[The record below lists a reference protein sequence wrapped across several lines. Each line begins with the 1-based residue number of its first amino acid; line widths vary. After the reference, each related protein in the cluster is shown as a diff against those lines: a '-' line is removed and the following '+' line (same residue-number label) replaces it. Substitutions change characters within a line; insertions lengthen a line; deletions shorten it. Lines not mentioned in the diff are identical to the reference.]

1 MGWFSI
7 SDIWRTATEPVR
19 LTFFCT
25 PYPITTTSSIPM
37 ASSSSVRCASSDE
50 LATRLTVL

>member
-7 SDIWRTATEPVR
+7 SDIWRTAIEPVR

-25 PYPITTTSSIPM
+25 PYPITTTSSR
-37 ASSSSVRCASSDE
+37 SWLFSFSTTVRCVRLPTSTCAAS
-50 LATRLTVL
+50 

>member
-25 PYPITTTSSIPM
+25 PYPTTTTSSM
-37 ASSSSVRCASSDE
+37 LCWVSFSTTVRCVRLPTSTCAAS
-50 LATRLTVL
+50 